1 MYNSRE
7 AKQGACRVEFRIGR
21 HPGAVW
27 KRTDFQIHTPRD
39 PQWSGSPNLPGGTPQ
54 LEAAR
59 DDWAD
64 GFVAKCVDAGLD
76 AIAITDHHD
85 LCMIEYV
92 QRAIDRLPN
101 DASKPWLFPGMEVTC
116 SDAVQCLVLFSRD
129 SDRNLWRRLFGG
141 HLQHILEPD
150 ANAATNPQ
158 AVHCGRDLGPFL
170 ASVSADKPLADFCIV
185 LPHASNDGAHKSMFR
200 DGFAPRFESLQFDGV
215 YTDKA
220 FSELKEMT
228 VKKVHGKIQA
238 WGTRRRG
245 IIPTGDNRHQNF
257 SRLGD
262 RGCWVR
268 LGEPTAEALRQA
280 MLADVARI
288 AYEAPS
294 LPSHRIIELE
304 ISSLLTGPRF
314 EMTLND
320 GFTALIGGR
329 GSGKSSVLEYLRYAL
344 GRSAID
350 TLTDDE
356 NYRAR
361 DQKLIDETL
370 KGGSVSVLL
379 ERDGVRERWTRS
391 GDDRDFIDVD
401 VAGSRS
407 TRLTID
413 AAQQRFRARAFYQKQ
428 LSTLVTD
435 SSRTAEQITGIAAAE
450 FLEKRRLVEK
460 DIESSKRAVQSAYAD
475 LVEKWVAD
483 AEAAQLDQT
492 LADLRMRIETIS
504 SRIRDAGLSDEDQAI
519 LETFPNASLAARL
532 LNEMGDAVTA
542 DIATVDELQSTLQSF
557 DQNRWLDLQAQPQ
570 EVRILREAATAAEYV
585 VTSAIATA
593 RAALE
598 ELRGV
603 QIHAFR
609 DFGEEFSEI
618 ERQHGDALAR
628 RTDATNLVGER
639 ERLNILLQ
647 QAAAAR
653 RRVETK
659 ISSSAHAEA
668 RLTQRLVELDTKVEA
683 LNSILSLAADKVSM
697 MSDGILRAKVLLE
710 ELPRQYISA
719 FSAICEGSRVRDVQ
733 TRCEERVR
741 EIASGSRGQ
750 TWRRVQDQILE
761 IRKHQVLAGGPQA
774 ELGQATRQRVLDAV
788 LSGLTEMQ
796 IRTVHDRITDAT
808 TTSFLTATTDAFIS
822 FEYKDGKE
830 FIPFP
835 QASPGQQ
842 ASALLQLLLKQEA
855 GTLIIDQPEDDLDNR
870 IIMDIASL
878 LQQTKRKRQLIFATH
893 NPNFVV
899 NGDADKIVVL
909 APGVDNALDDV
920 TSRRISVSVDGA
932 IETPAVSKAVTNT
945 MEGGK
950 AAFEL
955 RSRKYSFTA

>member
-1 MYNSRE
+1 M
-7 AKQGACRVEFRIGR
+7 EFKIGR

-39 PQWSGSPNLPGGTPQ
+39 PQWSGSPNLPGGTPS

-59 DDWAD
+59 EEWAD
-64 GFVAKCVDAGLD
+64 GFVAKCLDTGLH

-92 QRAIDRLPN
+92 QRAIARLPEEVP
-101 DASKPWLFPGMEVTC
+101 KPWLFPGMEVTC
-116 SDAVQCLVLFSRD
+116 SDAVQCLVLFNRD

-150 ANAATNPQ
+150 GNAATNPQ

-170 ASVSADKPLADFCIV
+170 ESVAADKLLADFCIV

-200 DGFAPRFESLQFDGV
+200 EGFAPRFESLQFDGV

-220 FSELKEMT
+220 FSDLKEMT

-245 IIPTGDNRHQNF
+245 ILPTGDNRHQNF

-262 RGCWVR
+262 RACWVR

-288 AYEAPS
+288 AYEPPS
-294 LPSHRIIELE
+294 LPSHRIIELQ
-304 ISSLLTGPRF
+304 INSSLTGPAF
-314 EMTLND
+314 EITVND

-329 GSGKSSVLEYLRYAL
+329 GSGKSSALEYLRFAL

-356 NYRAR
+356 NFRAR

-370 KGGSVSVLL
+370 RGGSVSVIL

-401 VAGSRS
+401 VEGSQS

-460 DIESSKRAVQSAYAD
+460 EIESSKRAVQSAYAE

-504 SRIRDAGLSDEDQAI
+504 SRIRDTGLSDEDQAI
-519 LETFPNASLAARL
+519 LDAYPNASLAARL
-532 LNEMGDAVTA
+532 IKETGDAVTA
-542 DIATVDELQSTLQSF
+542 DIATVDELQTTLRSF
-557 DQNRWLDLQAQPQ
+557 DQSRWLDLKTEPQ
-570 EVRILREAATAAEYV
+570 KVAHLREAATATEYV
-585 VTSAIATA
+585 ITSALATA

-598 ELRGV
+598 ELRRV
-603 QIHAFR
+603 QNR
-609 DFGEEFSEI
+609 VEQDFSDDFSEI

-639 ERLNILLQ
+639 ERLNSQLQ
-647 QAAAAR
+647 QASAAR

-659 ISSSAHAEA
+659 IASSANADT
-668 RLTQRLVELDTKVEA
+668 RLAQRIAELDSNVGS
-683 LNSILSLAADKVSM
+683 LHSILSQAAEKVSL
-697 MSDGILRAKVLLE
+697 MSDGVLRAKVLLE
-710 ELPRQYISA
+710 ELPRQYVSA
-719 FSAICEGSRVRDVQ
+719 FSAVCEGSRVRDVQ

-741 EIASGSRGQ
+741 EIASGSRGE
-750 TWRRVQDQILE
+750 TWRKVQDQVLE
-761 IRKHQVLAGGPQA
+761 IRRHQVMAGGPQA

-788 LSGLTEMQ
+788 LSGMTEMQ
-796 IRTVHDRITDAT
+796 VRTVHDRITDT
-808 TTSFLTATTDAFIS
+808 TVASFLTSTTEAFIS

-878 LQQTKRKRQLIFATH
+878 LQHTKRKRQLIFATH

-909 APGVDNALDDV
+909 APGVDNALEHSA
-920 TSRRISVSVDGA
+920 SRRISVSVDGA

-950 AAFEL
+950 EAFEL
-955 RSRKYSFTA
+955 RSRKYSFTT

>member
-1 MYNSRE
+1 M
-7 AKQGACRVEFRIGR
+7 EFRVGR

-39 PQWSGSPNLPGGTPQ
+39 PQWTGSPNLPGGTPAF
-54 LEAAR
+54 ESAR
-59 DDWAD
+59 EEWAD
-64 GFVAKCVDAGLD
+64 GFVAKCLEIGLH

-92 QRAIDRLPN
+92 QRAITRLPE
-101 DASKPWLFPGMEVTC
+101 DVTKPWLFPGMEVTC
-116 SDAVQCLVLFSRD
+116 SDAVQCLVLFNRE
-129 SDRNLWRRLFGG
+129 SDRALWRRLFGG
-141 HLQHILEPD
+141 HLQHIPEPD

-170 ASVSADKPLADFCIV
+170 ESIAADKPLADFCIV

-200 DGFAPRFESLQFDGV
+200 DGFAPRFASLPFDGV

-220 FSELKEMT
+220 FSDLKEMT
-228 VKKVHGKIQA
+228 VKKVHGKIHA
-238 WGTRRRG
+238 WGNKRRG
-245 IIPTGDNRHQNF
+245 ILPTGDNRHQNF

-262 RGCWVR
+262 RACWVR

-288 AYEAPS
+288 AYETPS

-304 ISSLLTGPRF
+304 INSSLTGPGF
-314 EMTLND
+314 ELTVND

-329 GSGKSSVLEYLRYAL
+329 GSGKSSVLEYLRFAL

-370 KGGSVSVLL
+370 KGGSVSVVL

-391 GDDRDFIDVD
+391 GDDRDFIEVD
-401 VAGSRS
+401 VEGSQP

-450 FLEKRRLVEK
+450 YLEKRRLIEK
-460 DIESSKRAVQSAYAD
+460 EIESSKRAVQSAYGE

-483 AEAAQLDQT
+483 AEQAQLDQT
-492 LADLRMRIETIS
+492 LADLRKRIETIS
-504 SRIRDAGLSDEDQAI
+504 IRIRDAGLSDEDQAI
-519 LETFPNASLAARL
+519 LDAYPGASLAARL
-532 LNEMGDAVTA
+532 IDETGDAVTT
-542 DIATVDELQSTLQSF
+542 DVATIDELLNSLRSF
-557 DQNRWLDLQAQPQ
+557 DQNRWLDLQSEPS
-570 EVRILREAATAAEYV
+570 EVTVLRKAATSAEYV
-585 VTSAIATA
+585 VSSAIATA

-598 ELRGV
+598 ELRQV
-603 QIHAFR
+603 QAHALR
-609 DFGEEFSEI
+609 NFGESFSAI
-618 ERQHGDALAR
+618 ERQHDDALAR

-639 ERLNILLQ
+639 ERLNSQL
-647 QAAAAR
+647 QAASAAK

-659 ISSSAHAEA
+659 IASFVNAEA
-668 RLTQRLVELDTKVEA
+668 RLAHRLAELDANVA
-683 LNSILSLAADKVSM
+683 SLRLILSQAAEKVSV
-697 MSDGILRAKVLLE
+697 MSDGVLRAKVLLE
-710 ELPRQYISA
+710 ELPRQYVSA
-719 FSAICEGSRVRDVQ
+719 LSAVCEGSRVRDVL

-741 EIASGSRGQ
+741 DIASDTKGE
-750 TWRRVQDQILE
+750 TWRNVQEQVLE
-761 IRKHQVLAGGPQA
+761 IRRHQVMAGGPQA
-774 ELGQATRQRVLDAV
+774 ELGHATRQRVLDAI
-788 LSGLTEMQ
+788 LGGMTEMQ
-796 IRTVHDRITDAT
+796 IRAVHDRITDT
-808 TTSFLTATTDAFIS
+808 TVSGFLTAITEGFIS

-878 LQQTKRKRQLIFATH
+878 LQRTKRKRQLIFATH

-909 APGVDNALDDV
+909 APGVDDV
-920 TSRRISVSVDGA
+920 LEHGTSRRISVNVDGA
-932 IETPAVSKAVTNT
+932 IETPSVSKAVTNT

-950 AAFEL
+950 EAFEL
-955 RSRKYSFTA
+955 RSRKYSFTT